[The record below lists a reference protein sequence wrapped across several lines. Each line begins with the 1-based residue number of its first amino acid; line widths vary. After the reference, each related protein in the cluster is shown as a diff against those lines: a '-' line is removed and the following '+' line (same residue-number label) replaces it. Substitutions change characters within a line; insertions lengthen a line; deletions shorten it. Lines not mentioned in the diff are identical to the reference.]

1 MAKVIR
7 FSSRRGK
14 NMELTGA
21 IKKRRSIRQ
30 FKSDSIDDKIIM
42 KIIELGN
49 LAPSAGNLQPRDFI
63 VVTNKDQRFA
73 LAKAALNQTFVYEA
87 PVVIVVCAN
96 YERAA
101 SYGSRGKDLYC
112 IQDSAAAVE
121 NMLLAIVDFGLASCW
136 VGAFNEK
143 QVSQILSLPSHIR
156 PVALLPIGYSNEDIK
171 STYRINLDELVH
183 YNRW

>member
-1 MAKVIR
+1 
-7 FSSRRGK
+7 
-14 NMELTGA
+14 MELTEA
-21 IKKRRSIRQ
+21 IKRRRSVRR
-30 FKSDSIDDKIIM
+30 FKSDPIDDKIIK

-63 VVTNKDQRFA
+63 VVKDKEVRFA
-73 LAKAALNQTFVYEA
+73 LAQAALNQTFVYDA

-96 YERAA
+96 FDRTA
-101 SYGSRGKDLYC
+101 SYGSRGKELYC
-112 IQDSAAAVE
+112 IQDSAAATE

-143 QVSQILSLPSHIR
+143 KVSQVLNLPAHVR
-156 PVALLPIGYSNEDIK
+156 PVALLPIGYPQEEIK
-171 STYRINLDELVH
+171 STYRINLEELIH